1 MKYKNIDKLKY
12 DLRDIDKEIIN
23 LKTYFNQTDEQ
34 PLKVIGLLNSYY
46 DLLKNYLIFIGP
58 KSDYEKK
65 LIDYKSIEYI
75 SNPNYEENTIISF
88 FKDFISSNHNKKLI
102 PNQSTEC
109 NEKKSIYSIE
119 EEKEKSFKRQL
130 YKIQEEIRK
139 TFKYNY
145 QYTNKYTQ
153 DHIDGKEIWESFSDL
168 SSRKRDLLFYG
179 LNEDQLPSFQCI
191 ENLLEQEIK
200 MQADQEIIN
209 SWAKT
214 ISTNLFQ
221 KILANFEENR
231 KTINSATFKN
241 LLIENFSKYKN
252 VIQKVSLNKLLGI
265 KNKIIK
271 DIDKMDQQSLHK
283 QRIEKQKTNEGYIYI
298 FSNKSFKDLIK
309 IGSTMRDP
317 IIRAKELSDTSVPFP
332 YQVEYKIL
340 TINCEILEKI
350 IHQKLSSKRVDLERE
365 FFNCNIEEAIQVI
378 NETVELGR

>member
-1 MKYKNIDKLKY
+1 MKYKDIDKLKY

-23 LKTYFNQTDEQ
+23 LKNYYNQTDEQ
-34 PLKVIGLLNSYY
+34 PLKVIRLLNSYY

-65 LIDYKSIEYI
+65 LIDYKSIEYV

-88 FKDFISSNHNKKLI
+88 FKDFISNSHNQKLI

-139 TFKYNY
+139 TFKYSY

-153 DHIDGKEIWESFSDL
+153 DNIHNIELWESLSNL
-168 SSRKRDLLFYG
+168 SSRKRDLLFYR
-179 LNEDQLPSFQCI
+179 LNEDQLPSFQFI

-200 MQADQEIIN
+200 IQADQKIMN
-209 SWAKT
+209 SWVKT

-221 KILANFEENR
+221 KIITDFEEN
-231 KTINSATFKN
+231 KKIINSVHFKN
-241 LLIENFSKYKN
+241 ILIENFSKYKN
-252 VIQKVSLNKLLGI
+252 VLQKISLNKLLGI

-271 DIDKMDQQSLHK
+271 YIDKMDQQSLYK

-365 FFNCNIEEAIQVI
+365 FFNCSIEEAVQVI